1 MSSSLIVSVWSPI
14 ALNKLSLLLPTPIP
28 LGQCPLDNPEDI
40 AIPETDVVIDLPAP
54 KPQDRT
60 EMNID
65 RNIATAKK
73 ASRSWD
79 KDKV

>member
-1 MSSSLIVSVWSPI
+1 MLAKKRGLKV
-14 ALNKLSLLLPTPIP
+14 
-28 LGQCPLDNPEDI
+28 DDI

-73 ASRSWD
+73 ASRDWD
-79 KDKV
+79 KDKVIFINFCENSD

>member
-1 MSSSLIVSVWSPI
+1 M
-14 ALNKLSLLLPTPIP
+14 
-28 LGQCPLDNPEDI
+28 DDI

-73 ASRSWD
+73 ASRDWD
-79 KDKV
+79 KDKVLFSCSLLHRRCRSYVQSSSILVQF